1 LGWARDIS
9 TVVRRSLHDPIAHI
23 FHPSPLGREEFCY
36 KVELENQLLVR
47 NNMMKSP
54 YRRKVRIPQPY
65 VNLCCKHV
73 LVMEMLDGIKFKDSI
88 QLKLA
93 RLAGGHEKEVEKFMV
108 QRQKGKFVGS
118 HRLACPSLGSI
129 I

>member
-1 LGWARDIS
+1 
-9 TVVRRSLHDPIAHI
+9 
-23 FHPSPLGREEFCY
+23 
-36 KVELENQLLVR
+36 
-47 NNMMKSP
+47 MMKSP

-93 RLAGGHEKEVEKFMV
+93 RLAGGDKEAVEKFMA
-108 QRQKGKFVGS
+108 QRQKGKFAGS
-118 HRLACPSLGSI
+118 HLLARPFLGPI

>member
-1 LGWARDIS
+1 
-9 TVVRRSLHDPIAHI
+9 
-23 FHPSPLGREEFCY
+23 
-36 KVELENQLLVR
+36 
-47 NNMMKSP
+47 MMKSP

-93 RLAGGHEKEVEKFMV
+93 RLAGGHEKEVEKFMA
-108 QRQKGKFVGS
+108 QRQRGKFVGS
-118 HRLACPSLGSI
+118 HQLACPSLGPI
-129 I
+129 II

>member
-1 LGWARDIS
+1 M
-9 TVVRRSLHDPIAHI
+9 
-23 FHPSPLGREEFCY
+23 
-36 KVELENQLLVR
+36 ENQLLVR

-93 RLAGGHEKEVEKFMV
+93 RLAGGDKEGVEKFMA
-108 QRQKGKFVGS
+108 QRQKGKFTGL
-118 HRLACPSLGSI
+118 HQLACPSVGSI